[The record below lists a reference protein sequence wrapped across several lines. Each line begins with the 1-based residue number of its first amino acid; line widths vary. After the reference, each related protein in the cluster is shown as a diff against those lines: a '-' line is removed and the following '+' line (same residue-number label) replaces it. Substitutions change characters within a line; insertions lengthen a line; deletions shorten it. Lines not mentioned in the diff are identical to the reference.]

1 MLQLLQFLKEN
12 QQGGK
17 IPPGPHP
24 PQPRLELKLCNTKKF
39 NFASSIETF
48 QEITII
54 CETKYL
60 NKKFQYF
67 AKYLDAKFVCKII
80 QEAFHPWRNS
90 VLMFSF
96 HHCNKKKKNIF

>member
-17 IPPGPHP
+17 IPPAPHSPPP
-24 PQPRLELKLCNTKKF
+24 PQPRLDLKLCNTKKF
-39 NFASSIETF
+39 NFACSIETF
-48 QEITII
+48 QEI

-96 HHCNKKKKNIF
+96 HHCNARVKNIF